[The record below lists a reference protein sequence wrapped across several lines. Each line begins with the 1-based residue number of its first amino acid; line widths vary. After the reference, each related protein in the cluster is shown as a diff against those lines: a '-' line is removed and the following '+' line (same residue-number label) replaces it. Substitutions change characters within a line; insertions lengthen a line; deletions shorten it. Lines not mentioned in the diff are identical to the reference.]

1 MIADRYLERRF
12 REGYIVGFKEGFK
25 KGYKEE
31 FKKGY
36 AEGFKQGYA
45 KEFKVGL
52 AEGREENREH
62 TREVLEKAGIELSP
76 EVRKQLFGD
85 QDRMSGR

>member
-25 KGYKEE
+25 E
-31 FKKGY
+31 GY
-36 AEGFKQGYA
+36 AKGFKQGYSE
-45 KEFKVGL
+45 EFKVGL
-52 AEGREENREH
+52 AEGREENRKH

-76 EVRKQLFGD
+76 EVKEQLRNGPGRESKQ
-85 QDRMSGR
+85 